1 MNAINLSYLLLNTD
15 QLIIKEIMIGID
27 TIGLVVESTAHQAVC
42 PKCLEESAEI
52 HSTYVRYPKDLAWA
66 EWTVILHLEVK
77 RFFCRNG
84 KCPKKTFAEQFSGLV
99 KRYARRTERVITRQK
114 VIGMNVCART
124 TEQVLQLAQ
133 IGVSD
138 TTVNRLIRD
147 LPDPEAASIRVLGV
161 DDWAKR
167 KRHAYGTILID
178 HERQRVVDIL
188 SDREAE
194 SIQKW
199 LEKHPEIEI
208 ITRDR
213 GQNYIEG
220 ISSGAPGATQI
231 ADRFHLL
238 QNLREMLQRMFES
251 CYQELKT
258 AERNIAQ
265 ALSEDVDDQ
274 AEKQIKAND
283 TPPSTVLQDQKIP
296 SYRERK
302 FSEVKSL
309 GQQNLTYREIARR
322 TGLDRRTVKKY
333 LLAETL
339 PKISRPRQNTSKVSA
354 YQDLIK
360 QRVEAGEINIKKLF
374 QEIQSQGFTGSYSS
388 VWRAVR
394 RHSSN
399 PHKRAQKTPLKPFS
413 LSPSQAAWALVRK
426 PDDEYQEQDL
436 ICKIICESS
445 PTAARAY
452 IMVQDFG
459 QMIRERQ
466 SETLD
471 DWLKKAEDSKI
482 DEFVRFAK
490 SLRSDYAAIKA
501 ALTLAWSNGATEGH
515 VNRLKCLKRQMY
527 GRAKD
532 DLLRKR
538 VLWQGRWAF
547 T

>member
-1 MNAINLSYLLLNTD
+1 
-15 QLIIKEIMIGID
+15 MIGID
-27 TIGLVVESTAHQAVC
+27 KIGLAVESTAYKASC
-42 PKCLEESAEI
+42 PKCQEESIET
-52 HSTYVRYPKDLAWA
+52 HSTYTRYPKDLAWA
-66 EWTVILHLEVK
+66 EWTVVLHLEVK
-77 RFFCRNG
+77 RFFCRNS
-84 KCPKKTFAEQFSGLV
+84 KCSKKTFAEQFPGLV
-99 KRYARRTERVITRQK
+99 KRYARRTERVLTRQK
-114 VIGMNVCART
+114 VVGMNVCART
-124 TEQVLQLAQ
+124 TEKLLQLAQ

-147 LPDPEAASIRVLGV
+147 LPDPEAVSIRVLGV

-167 KRHAYGTILID
+167 KRHSYGTILID
-178 HERQRVVDIL
+178 HERKKVVDIL

-199 LEKHPEIEI
+199 LEEHPGIEI

-220 ISSGAPGATQI
+220 ISLGAPEAIQV

-238 QNLREMLQRMFES
+238 QNLREMLQRMFER

-258 AERNIAQ
+258 AESNISQ
-265 ALSEDVDDQ
+265 ALSEDVAGQ
-274 AEKQIKAND
+274 VENQCEEKD
-283 TPPSTVLQDQKIP
+283 TLPSTVPPDQKAP

-309 GQQNLTYREIARR
+309 GKQNLKYREIARR

-333 LLAETL
+333 LLTETL
-339 PKISRPRQNTSKVSA
+339 PIITRPRQNTSKVSA
-354 YQDLIK
+354 YQEFIK
-360 QRVEAGEINIKKLF
+360 QRVEEGEVNTKKLF

-394 RHSSN
+394 RCSPN
-399 PHKRAQKTPLKPFS
+399 THKRTRKTHLKPFS
-413 LSPSQAAWALVRK
+413 LSPNQAAWALVRK
-426 PDDEYQEQDL
+426 PDDDQKQDL

-445 PTAARAY
+445 PTAAHAY
-452 IMVQDFG
+452 ILAQDFG

-482 DEFVRFAK
+482 EECVRFAK

-501 ALTLAWSNGATEGH
+501 ALVFSWSNGATEGH

-538 VLWQGRWAF
+538 VLWQGRWTF